1 MAMGK
6 KGENMSYEVVH
17 IAKYIINK
25 CTIDQHPISN
35 LQLQKI
41 LYCIQRDFLKNDML
55 AFDDDFEAWQFGPV
69 IPEVYYL
76 FCGFGA
82 IRIQMKYDLD
92 IGSDYAALIN
102 PIIERKRLLNP
113 WDWSEDINATGKA
126 WDKVYSNGS
135 GNHKIIPKQI
145 VKNIG

>member
-1 MAMGK
+1 M
-6 KGENMSYEVVH
+6 
-17 IAKYIINK
+17 
-25 CTIDQHPISN
+25 
-35 LQLQKI
+35 
-41 LYCIQRDFLKNDML
+41 KNDML

-82 IRIQMKYDLD
+82 IRIRMKYDLD

-135 GNHKIIPKQI
+135 GNHKVIPKQI

>member
-1 MAMGK
+1 
-6 KGENMSYEVVH
+6 MSYEAVH

-76 FCGFGA
+76 FCGFVA
-82 IRIQMKYDLD
+82 IRIRMKYDQD

-135 GNHKIIPKQI
+135 GNHKVIPKQI

>member
-1 MAMGK
+1 
-6 KGENMSYEVVH
+6 MSYEAVH

-41 LYCIQRDFLKNDML
+41 LYCIQRYFLKNDML

-82 IRIQMKYDLD
+82 IRIRMKYDID
-92 IGSDYAALIN
+92 IGSDYATIIN

-135 GNHKIIPKQI
+135 GNHKVIPKQI

>member
-1 MAMGK
+1 
-6 KGENMSYEVVH
+6 MSYEAVH

-25 CTIDQHPISN
+25 CSIEQHPISN

-82 IRIQMKYDLD
+82 IRIRMRYGIDVD
-92 IGSDYAALIN
+92 SGYSALIN

-113 WDWSEDINATGKA
+113 WDWSEDIDASGKA
-126 WDKVYSNGS
+126 WDKVYGGGN
-135 GNHKIIPKQI
+135 GNHKVIPKQLI
-145 VKNIG
+145 RDTG